1 MLQYNLRSLLYVMLG
16 ACLLTWLLFVLPGE
30 IGVAVL
36 MCLLMV
42 IPSAVIAG
50 VLYFRGIPQAFAI
63 GCVPPV
69 LIIVTIL
76 MFDGPPWRFGPGDAT
91 QLKIMILVGLLIVI
105 AGGAASAGVRWLA
118 AWSRQ
123 PQVDAKTFP
132 GLPLDL
138 GQDMSAAPGSAGA
151 SPSRPLTSDL

>member
-1 MLQYNLRSLLYVMLG
+1 MFQYNLRSLLYVMLG
-16 ACLLTWLLFVLPGE
+16 VCLLTWLLFVLPGE

-42 IPSAVIAG
+42 IPSAVLAG

-63 GCVPPV
+63 GCVPPIV
-69 LIIVTIL
+69 IIVTIL
-76 MFDGPPWRFGPGDAT
+76 IFDGAPWRFGPSNAI
-91 QLKIMILVGLLIVI
+91 QLKISILVGLLIVI

-123 PQVDAKTFP
+123 PLVETKTFP
-132 GLPLDL
+132 GLPIDL
-138 GQDMSAAPGSAGA
+138 GQSISAAPGSAGA